1 MEESFLERFFAVF
14 VEGPGAIL
22 KARFGGDNAGRPHR
36 SAPFGGWG
44 WGDASR
50 ATVVGLGLLLRLK
63 GRAV

>member
-1 MEESFLERFFAVF
+1 MGESFLERLFTVF

-22 KARFGGDNAGRPHR
+22 KARFGWGAAGRPHR
-36 SAPFGGWG
+36 SAPFGG

-50 ATVVGLGLLLRLK
+50 ATVVGLGLLLRLE

>member
-1 MEESFLERFFAVF
+1 MGESFLERLFTVF

-22 KARFGGDNAGRPHR
+22 NARF
-36 SAPFGGWG
+36 G

-50 ATVVGLGLLLRLK
+50 ATVVALSLLLRFE